1 MVLRALLFLGLVA
14 CSGEGTSSPDAAS
27 SVDAAAPREVT
38 TVTKSLLVGELA
50 ESTFVSA
57 QGDHARITLT
67 APVAGL
73 DWNIH
78 HHNGGGT
85 QTVKEELG
93 VMSASYDLAPSTA
106 GEWFLLIR
114 NRHTAPLAVDVKI
127 ELFGSM
133 TWSNWL

>member
-1 MVLRALLFLGLVA
+1 MVLRALLLLGLVA
-14 CSGEGTSSPDAAS
+14 CNGGGTSSPDAAS
-27 SVDAAAPREVT
+27 VDAAPREVKT
-38 TVTKSLLVGELA
+38 ATKSLLVGELA

-57 QGDHARITLT
+57 QGDLARITLT

-78 HHNGGGT
+78 HHDGGGT

-93 VMSASYDLAPSTA
+93 VMSASYELAPSGA

-114 NRHTAPLAVDVKI
+114 NRHTAPLAVEVKI
-127 ELFGSM
+127 ELYGSM